1 MFLGLGGRDR
11 CLPRTHELWIVQEL
25 PACLVCQSPYLGAA
39 AEPELTL
46 RQAGADTA
54 LPNAADSTAARAG
67 QVPGKTCSRCCPW
80 TRGSTRQGLPINP
93 AAAKQKLFPA
103 IARPSSPQNP
113 GGPPFS
119 VALGAW
125 PVCASRT
132 NNPPTPACP
141 STQLHAFMLSGK
153 RCPQDPAY
161 AQETLFLKMGLQNW
175 EWELGNGATEPLT
188 YRELLRPKK
197 TARLLL
203 GCSSFLWAPSCLCVK

>member
-1 MFLGLGGRDR
+1 M
-11 CLPRTHELWIVQEL
+11 LWIVQEL

-54 LPNAADSTAARAG
+54 LPNAADSTAACAG
-67 QVPGKTCSRCCPW
+67 QVPGKTCSRSCPW
-80 TRGSTRQGLPINP
+80 TRGSYRQGLPINP
-93 AAAKQKLFPA
+93 AAAKQKPFPA

-132 NNPPTPACP
+132 NNPPNPCLPIHAAP
-141 STQLHAFMLSGK
+141 RRHAFGEKM
-153 RCPQDPAY
+153 PARPCLCTGNPVSEDGF
-161 AQETLFLKMGLQNW
+161 A
-175 EWELGNGATEPLT
+175 ELGMGTGKWSHCAPYPQKVPETEEDCQAAPGMQLFSLGSQLPL
-188 YRELLRPKK
+188 
-197 TARLLL
+197 
-203 GCSSFLWAPSCLCVK
+203 CQVI